1 MLNKILCIIML
12 GSIVGLASVNAQTP
26 AAPAK
31 VRGRIIAARIT
42 GHVTAISKVDGT
54 SRVLKDQDQIQDQMT
69 VVTSPG
75 AEAILV
81 FSNGATVN
89 IAGDSKLD
97 IDEFMQD
104 PFASDQKLS
113 DMTNEPG
120 TSITKLDLTKG
131 ELVGKVVHL
140 NVDKGSEFTV
150 QTPVGAAGIRGTT
163 FRIVFRPDPNNPG
176 KAFFS
181 VVTSEGQVV
190 LRGVTSTPVNIPAGK
205 QVVVAEFSFTPP
217 SSTGGSGTGGTGGG
231 TGGGGST
238 TPVTI
243 VTTDITAAN
252 AALIQTAAQS
262 IVTTVQN
269 IVIANTN
276 SGGGG
281 GSGGNGG
288 TGGTSGPNGNGG
300 TGGTNDQGTT
310 DTSTS
315 GPALPA
321 TQTTGGAGS

>member
-12 GSIVGLASVNAQTP
+12 GSFVGIVSSEAQTSAAAP

-42 GHVTAISKVDGT
+42 GHVNAISKADGS
-54 SRVLKDQDQIQDQMT
+54 SRPLKDGDQIMDQTT
-69 VVTSPG
+69 VVTAPG

-89 IAGDSKLD
+89 VAGDSTLD

-104 PFASDQKLS
+104 PFANDQKVA

-120 TSITKLDLTKG
+120 TSVTKLDLTKG

-181 VVTSEGQVV
+181 VVTAEGQVV

-205 QVVVAEFSFTPP
+205 QVVVAEFSFTPTG
-217 SSTGGSGTGGTGGG
+217 STGSAGTAPAPT
-231 TGGGGST
+231 
-238 TPVTI
+238 VTI
-243 VTTDITAAN
+243 VTTDITPAN
-252 AALIQTAAQS
+252 AVLIQTAAQS
-262 IVTTVQN
+262 IVTATIN
-269 IVIANTN
+269 TVIANSN
-276 SGGGG
+276 SGGG

-288 TGGTSGPNGNGG
+288 SGG
-300 TGGTNDQGTT
+300 TGGTGSGTGST
-310 DTSTS
+310 GTNGSPDTNVSNPPVVTNN
-315 GPALPA
+315 
-321 TQTTGGAGS
+321 TTPGA